1 MLDRKYGQEEDRGL
15 DRMLK
20 IATAIDQKRHS
31 DLRYESARFNLEQA
45 KRKSQE
51 DREAYSKLGGF
62 MGTLTGVLDDEESS
76 LTDKQIQLAEVSM
89 QFPMLVTNNPVAST
103 LLRGASNILQAK
115 SRGLNAQLK
124 AEEDART
131 GGIAQDEKQQGALGK
146 MLDDVRKIR
155 PTSATKQ
162 LDEWSAQN
170 EGGVLPP
177 KFQPRWEDE
186 DKVMLDYYAE
196 RVGIPRDKINK
207 LSPDRLRVEIMKA
220 ATKSKLNE
228 DRALGEAHT
237 RRPRLKQGT
246 L

>member
-1 MLDRKYGQEEDRGL
+1 MLDRKYGAEEDAL
-15 DRMLK
+15 LNQAMKMSSFMDR
-20 IATAIDQKRHS
+20 KRNS
-31 DLRYESARFNLEQA
+31 DLSYETARFNLDQA

-51 DREAYSKLGGF
+51 ERESYGKMGGF
-62 MGTLTGVLDDEESS
+62 MGTLTGILDDEESS
-76 LTDKQIQLAEVSM
+76 LTDKQIQLAEVNM
-89 QFPMLVTNNPVAST
+89 QFPMLVTNSPVAST
-103 LLRGASNILQAK
+103 LLRGASNILKAK

-131 GGIAQDEKQQGALGK
+131 GGIAQDEQQQRALGK